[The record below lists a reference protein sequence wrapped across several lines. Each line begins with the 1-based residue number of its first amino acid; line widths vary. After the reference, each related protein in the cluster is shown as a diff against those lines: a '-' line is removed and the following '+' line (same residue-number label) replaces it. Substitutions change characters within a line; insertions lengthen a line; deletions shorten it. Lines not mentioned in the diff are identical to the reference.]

1 MKLKLTKTTS
11 TIFFVLLFILIFS
24 VIPKLFPH
32 NNIIFWIINILAIL
46 FVIAVIVDS
55 YSSRKKKIEAQK
67 RKKLQ
72 K

>member
-55 YSSRKKKIEAQK
+55 YSSRKKKN
-67 RKKLQ
+67 
-72 K
+72 